1 MRFVSFREK
10 RKESK
15 RKRLKHLPTSVVK
28 HTSRSTSSARRRRR
42 GGLDQGRGAMLLF
55 FFSLSLSSL
64 LLSLS
69 LSLSLSS
76 EPLVSKHEK
85 SHHLRLIDYYAIS
98 TQSSK
103 SRRSDFLIF
112 QFVRSSVQKK
122 EKKKRGGRGGKGKSR
137 SFKGTFGGVHD
148 SDEVRWI
155 VLIVYY
161 RCLFIFSLLL
171 LGFLQQL
178 VVILIQ
184 RSGVFLQAFVLCF
197 HFLHLLL

>member
-15 RKRLKHLPTSVVK
+15 RKRLKHLPTSVAK

-64 LLSLS
+64 LLL

-137 SFKGTFGGVHD
+137 SFKGTFGV
-148 SDEVRWI
+148 
-155 VLIVYY
+155 
-161 RCLFIFSLLL
+161 
-171 LGFLQQL
+171 
-178 VVILIQ
+178 
-184 RSGVFLQAFVLCF
+184 
-197 HFLHLLL
+197 

>member
-55 FFSLSLSSL
+55 FSLSLSLFS
-64 LLSLS
+64 SSSS

-103 SRRSDFLIF
+103 SRENLIF
-112 QFVRSSVQKK
+112 HFVRSSVQKK

-137 SFKGTFGGVHD
+137 SFKGTFGV
-148 SDEVRWI
+148 
-155 VLIVYY
+155 
-161 RCLFIFSLLL
+161 
-171 LGFLQQL
+171 
-178 VVILIQ
+178 
-184 RSGVFLQAFVLCF
+184 
-197 HFLHLLL
+197 

>member
-15 RKRLKHLPTSVVK
+15 RKRLKHLPTSVAK

-64 LLSLS
+64 LLL

-103 SRRSDFLIF
+103 SRENLIF
-112 QFVRSSVQKK
+112 HFVRSSVQKK

-137 SFKGTFGGVHD
+137 SFKGTFGV
-148 SDEVRWI
+148 
-155 VLIVYY
+155 
-161 RCLFIFSLLL
+161 
-171 LGFLQQL
+171 
-178 VVILIQ
+178 
-184 RSGVFLQAFVLCF
+184 
-197 HFLHLLL
+197 